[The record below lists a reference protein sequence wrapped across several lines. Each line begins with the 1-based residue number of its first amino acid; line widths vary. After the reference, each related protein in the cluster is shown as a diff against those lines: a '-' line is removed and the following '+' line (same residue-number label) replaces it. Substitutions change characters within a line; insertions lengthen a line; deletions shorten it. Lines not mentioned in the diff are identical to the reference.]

1 MTRYPMTKKGE
12 LLLREELKG
21 LKSKDR
27 NEVVKAIAEA
37 RELGD
42 LKENAEYHAAKEQ
55 QGLIE
60 RRIREI
66 ETKLADAQVIDI
78 KNIEESGKAI
88 FGTTVEL
95 EDLEENKKITFKI
108 VGEDEADAKLGK
120 ISFLSPL
127 ARNLIGKNQGEEFKV
142 ETPGGVKEYLILSV
156 QHIWTLPKN
165 SNKDYKFGDSFSKRA
180 KDLGYRSRSSF
191 KLKEIQEKDKLLLKG
206 MRVLDLG
213 SSPGGWSQVTKEI
226 VGEKGKIISV
236 DLKDM
241 QEIKGVVFIK
251 KDISLIEEADI
262 SFEEEFFP
270 FDVVL
275 SDIAPNISGIGSR
288 DQILMINLLEKIIF
302 IIENY
307 LKKGG
312 RVLIKAFQGES
323 LDFITNYMKSRFETV
338 RIRKPNSSRHRSKEY
353 YALGNYLK

>member
-1 MTRYPMTKKGE
+1 M
-12 LLLREELKG
+12 
-21 LKSKDR
+21 
-27 NEVVKAIAEA
+27 
-37 RELGD
+37 
-42 LKENAEYHAAKEQ
+42 
-55 QGLIE
+55 
-60 RRIREI
+60 
-66 ETKLADAQVIDI
+66 
-78 KNIEESGKAI
+78 
-88 FGTTVEL
+88 
-95 EDLEENKKITFKI
+95 
-108 VGEDEADAKLGK
+108 
-120 ISFLSPL
+120 
-127 ARNLIGKNQGEEFKV
+127 
-142 ETPGGVKEYLILSV
+142 
-156 QHIWTLPKN
+156 PKN